1 MKEVF
6 VRYSIH
12 ECIGKVANGT
22 LSREMHISDIIDI
35 EEDKVDDLQYIKDK
49 LSEMYGFF
57 TNQIEIK
64 YIKYGNSN

>member
-35 EEDKVDDLQYIKDK
+35 EENKVYDLEYIKDK
-49 LSEMYGFF
+49 LSKMYGFF
-57 TNQIEIK
+57 INEIEIK
-64 YIKYGNSN
+64 YIKPWQ

>member
-35 EEDKVDDLQYIKDK
+35 EEDKVYDLEYIKDK
-49 LSEMYGFF
+49 LSKMYGFF
-57 TNQIEIK
+57 INEIEIK
-64 YIKYGNSN
+64 YIKPWQ

>member
-12 ECIGKVANGT
+12 ECIGKVANGA

-35 EEDKVDDLQYIKDK
+35 EEDKVYDLEYIKDK
-49 LSEMYGFF
+49 LSKMYGFF
-57 TNQIEIK
+57 INEIEIK
-64 YIKYGNSN
+64 YIKSWQ